1 MPWKDGLNYKRGDSM
16 TVRGIK
22 KLIMRATVAVMLA
35 VTPLTAA
42 LSVTGDYA
50 VAEAATV
57 KLASPSVSKKAG
69 TYKNKVTVTI
79 KNKASKGKLYYTTD
93 GKTPTTKSKIYKKA
107 LTFKKTTVLKVRC
120 ISGSQKSS
128 VVTRKYVIKKA
139 DSQFTPMDENED
151 TTYSQVSKYINA
163 LAYQNTS
170 SLSEAD
176 QEICKK
182 AVAILQEVVDDSM
195 STEEKAKV
203 IHDYIIN
210 QTVYDQENYL
220 KGTIPQ
226 DSYGVK
232 GVLLKKKAVCQGYA
246 ETYYMLLY
254 LLDIPCKIIVSTDH
268 AWNLVKLSDGKW
280 YHVDCTWDDPV
291 MAKGEQV
298 LRYNYLFVDD
308 TIMKQ
313 DHQWIAKNYP
323 VCDGTKYLY
332 YAYGDGKLAS
342 INDFADAV
350 RKAYAEGK
358 HELTVLYPEEGL
370 PDLQIIYDITGANR
384 VGYYPPEKLGKYTIF
399 TVMW

>member
-35 VTPLTAA
+35 VTPLTAS

-93 GKTPTTKSKIYKKA
+93 GKTPTTKPKIYKKA
-107 LTFKKTTVLKVRC
+107 LTFKKTTVLKVCC

-128 VVTRKYVIKKA
+128 VVTRKYVIKK
-139 DSQFTPMDENED
+139 SSSSYKPMEED
-151 TTYSQVSKYINA
+151 IYTHSQVEKYINA
-163 LAYQNTS
+163 LAYEGKKGLTAEEKLVCQKIEEI
-170 SLSEAD
+170 LSEAIH
-176 QEICKK
+176 EG
-182 AVAILQEVVDDSM
+182 M
-195 STEEKAKV
+195 TTEEKAKT
-203 IHDYIIN
+203 IHDYIIRLN
-210 QTVYDQENYL
+210 AYDYDNY
-220 KGTIPQ
+220 KNNTIPEE
-226 DSYGVK
+226 SYDVK
-232 GVLLKKKAVCQGYA
+232 GVLLKNRSVCQGYA
-246 ETYYMLLY
+246 ETYYMFMY
-254 LLDIPCKIIVSTDH
+254 LLDIPCKIITGGNH

-280 YHVDCTWDDPV
+280 YHVDCTWDDLV
-291 MAKGEQV
+291 MESGEQK
-298 LRYNYLFVDD
+298 LDYRYLFMNDE
-308 TIMKQ
+308 IMLL
-313 DHQWIAKNYP
+313 DHQCKAQDYP

-358 HELTVLYPEEGL
+358 HELTVLYSEEGL

-384 VGYYPPEKLGKYTIF
+384 VGYYPPEKLGNYTIF
-399 TVMW
+399 TVVW